1 VIIVRMT
8 NKKKTK
14 EEEEQFFVVVGQTN
28 PALTHT
34 THVFQVKKKRDDDRP
49 VVTEATR
56 KEYFRDM
63 KDLLQD
69 EEATDCVFHV
79 VTKDRHRIDD
89 DDDEEDDDNDDG
101 DDGDEEDNNNH
112 NEDEQEEYT
121 PLRAHKAIIT
131 AQSDYFK
138 ALFRKNAFIDG
149 KECIVRV
156 DPAYSVRHVEAVL
169 TYLYTTSTASL
180 MNMTLANLLL
190 LLQLADLWLLT
201 NLKARIEDIL
211 KEHIAVHTV
220 TRLYVMASTTRLRS
234 ACLDF
239 ILRNLKKLAD
249 NTEMQQLM
257 AQDPELFMP
266 VLRAAADL
274 VVIPHNNHHNHH
286 HHNHHS
292 STSSNNNNNNKRQRT
307 GGGGGTTGSRHP
319 LETPS
324 SMA

>member
-1 VIIVRMT
+1 
-8 NKKKTK
+8 
-14 EEEEQFFVVVGQTN
+14 
-28 PALTHT
+28 
-34 THVFQVKKKRDDDRP
+34 
-49 VVTEATR
+49 VTEATR

-69 EEATDCVFHV
+69 EEGTDCVFHV
-79 VTKDRHRIDD
+79 VSNDRHRIDD
-89 DDDEEDDDNDDG
+89 DDEEDDDDG
-101 DDGDEEDNNNH
+101 DDDEEGDKSNNN
-112 NEDEQEEYT
+112 NEEEEEYT

-201 NLKARIEDIL
+201 NLKVRIEDIL

-239 ILRNLKKLAD
+239 ILHNLKKLAD

-274 VVIPHNNHHNHH
+274 VVIPHNHHNHHNHH
-286 HHNHHS
+286 HHHS
-292 STSSNNNNNNKRQRT
+292 STSSNNNNNKRQRT
-307 GGGGGTTGSRHP
+307 GGGTGGRHP
-319 LETPS
+319 LEAPS